1 MRVGVIVRMEADTDI
16 NEKFAEVRAMGM
28 ESCQLVCWERKIIN
42 DEKAAEAILA
52 AAEKHGIT
60 ISAFWCG
67 WGGRKV
73 WDFYD
78 GQLTLGLVPADY
90 RAERVRMLLEGSDFA
105 KKLGVTDFVT
115 HVGYMPENP
124 YDTNYQGTLNACKEV
139 AERCKNNG
147 QVFLFETGQET
158 PVTLKRALQDI
169 EKDVGEG

>member
-1 MRVGVIVRMEADTDI
+1 
-16 NEKFAEVRAMGM
+16 MGM

-67 WGGRKV
+67 WGGRKA

-105 KKLGVTDFVT
+105 KT
-115 HVGYMPENP
+115 
-124 YDTNYQGTLNACKEV
+124 
-139 AERCKNNG
+139 RCYRFCHPCRVYAGKS
-147 QVFLFETGQET
+147 
-158 PVTLKRALQDI
+158 I
-169 EKDVGEG
+169 